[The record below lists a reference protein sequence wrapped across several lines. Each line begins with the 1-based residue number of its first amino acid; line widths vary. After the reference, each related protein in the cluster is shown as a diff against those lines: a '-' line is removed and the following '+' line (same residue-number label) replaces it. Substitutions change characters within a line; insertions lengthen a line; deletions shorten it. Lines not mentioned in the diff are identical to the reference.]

1 MWSAYKVDNEYIV
14 SIDDKTS
21 IVDALT
27 DFVIQKEIMA
37 GEISGLGAVNEA
49 TLRYFNPATKQ
60 YVDKVFNE
68 QMEISNLTGNI
79 SVSEGKPL
87 LHLHITLG
95 RSDYTAIAG
104 HLMDANVRGA
114 CELFVRPLN
123 CIAKKNFNP
132 EVGLKFYDFS

>member
-1 MWSAYKVDNEYIV
+1 MWSACKVDSEYIV

-27 DFVIQKEIMA
+27 DFVIQKEITA

-49 TLRYFNPATKQ
+49 ALRYFNPATKQ
-60 YVDKVFNE
+60 YVGKVFNE

-79 SVSEGKPL
+79 AVSEGKPL

-104 HLMDANVRGA
+104 HLMDAKVRGA
-114 CELFVRPLN
+114 CELFVRPLDT
-123 CIAKKNFNP
+123 IAEKTFDP
-132 EVGLKFYDFS
+132 EIGLKFYDF